1 MANVRAAYAFEFHRE
16 LNKIGQ
22 PVDRDEWHMT
32 PQTVNA
38 YYNSG
43 MNEIVFP
50 AAILQDP
57 FFNPG
62 RDDAANYGAIG
73 AVIGHEIGHGFD
85 DQGSKVDGDGKLTD
99 WWSATDR
106 QAFEAGPSLI
116 EQYNGLA
123 PKQIPDQ
130 HVNGALTIGEN
141 IGDLGGLGIAWKAY
155 QVSLRGQ
162 EAPVIDGL
170 TGAQRFFMAWAV
182 VWKVKARDEE
192 ALRLLATDPH
202 SPASSAATRSCG
214 TSTSSTAPLMS
225 ELPTSCGSTRNPGP
239 YLVAKVPLHGSIRV
253 GRLNVKIGWI

>member
-1 MANVRAAYAFEFHRE
+1 
-16 LNKIGQ
+16 
-22 PVDRDEWHMT
+22 MT

-73 AVIGHEIGHGFD
+73 AIIGHEIGHGFD
-85 DQGSKVDGDGKLTD
+85 DQGSKCDGDGRLTD

-106 QAFEAGPSLI
+106 QAFETRTRSLI
-116 EQYNGLA
+116 EQYNRLT
-123 PKQIPDQ
+123 PKQAPDQ

-141 IGDLGGLGIAWKAY
+141 IGDLGGLGIAWQAY
-155 QVSLRGQ
+155 QVSLHGE

-170 TGAQRFFMAWAV
+170 TGSQRFFMSWART
-182 VWKVKARDEE
+182 WSEKNRDEE
-192 ALRLLATDPH
+192 VIRLLALDQH
-202 SPASSAATRSCG
+202 SPGEFRCNQIVRNLDEFYSAFDVGATD
-214 TSTSSTAPLMS
+214 
-225 ELPTSCGSTRNPGP
+225 ELWLDP
-239 YLVAKVPLHGSIRV
+239 AARV
-253 GRLNVKIGWI
+253 RIW